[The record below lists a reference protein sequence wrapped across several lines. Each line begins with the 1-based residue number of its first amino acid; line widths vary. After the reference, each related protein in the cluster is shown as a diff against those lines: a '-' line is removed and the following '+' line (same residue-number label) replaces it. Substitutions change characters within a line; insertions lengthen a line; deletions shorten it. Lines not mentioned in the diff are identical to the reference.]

1 MGYITPTMD
10 QDTNSTL
17 RSSCRALLRPI
28 ASVVL
33 KCGMTWREFS
43 ELSKSVFVSVASD
56 EFGIRGRPTNISRVS
71 ILTGISRKEV
81 KRQRELLTEPSVAA
95 TPKTTDAT
103 RLLSGWHQDAD
114 YVGAD
119 GNPLPLA
126 AAGDSPSFETLFES
140 YGGDTPEQTLLR
152 ELLKAGSVEKDAEGR
167 YVAKRRYHMPVE
179 MDAGSIRFFGTNLFD
194 HGNTLSNNV
203 TGDADKRRLEGF
215 AVDDRIHPDSV
226 EEFRAYVDKRGQQ
239 FLEEI
244 DDWLSQHRIDPNES
258 KSTPVRLGLGVYAIE
273 GQLPKG
279 M

>member
-1 MGYITPTMD
+1 MEFDIKNTV
-10 QDTNSTL
+10 

-56 EFGIRGRPTNISRVS
+56 EFGIRGRPTNVSRVS

-81 KRQRELLTEPSVAA
+81 KRQRELLAEPVTSNP
-95 TPKTTDAT
+95 TKSTDAT

-114 YVGAD
+114 YVGND
-119 GNPLPLA
+119 GNPRALKPV
-126 AAGDSPSFETLFES
+126 GGTPSFQSLFGT

-152 ELLKAGSVEKDAEGR
+152 ELLKAGSIEKDDQGR
-167 YVAKRRYHMPVE
+167 YVANRRYHMPVE

-194 HGNTLSNNV
+194 HANTLSNNV

-215 AVDDRIHPDSV
+215 AVDDQIHPDAV
-226 EEFRAYVDKRGQQ
+226 EEFRAYLDERGQQ

-244 DDWLSQHRIDPNES
+244 DDWLSQHRLDPDELE
-258 KSTPVRLGLGVYAIE
+258 STPVRLGLGVYAIE

-279 M
+279 T